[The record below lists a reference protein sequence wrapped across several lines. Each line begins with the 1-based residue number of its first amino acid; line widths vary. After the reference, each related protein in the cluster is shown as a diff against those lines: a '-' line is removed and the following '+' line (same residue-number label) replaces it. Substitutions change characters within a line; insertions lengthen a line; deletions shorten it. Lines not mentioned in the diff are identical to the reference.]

1 MTKRPSVRHKKDVH
15 LYLMTIL
22 ASREEEEGWL
32 VLALSVLLAVPAQ
45 G

>member
-22 ASREEEEGWL
+22 ASGEEEGWL